1 MPPVLKYKY
10 LPGCQKRKKKK
21 LEEERA
27 KADKGPRIHKFF
39 SKLSQSSSSNVD
51 ANVGE
56 DNADVNVEEANMGE
70 DDANVNVDEANVGE
84 GDMNANLNEANMGE
98 DDVNVNVDEANVGE
112 DDVNVN
118 VGEDNDNGN
127 PSIDIFDP
135 RTWDSLNPNL
145 KNELV
150 KKGPKRELT
159 IDKGPMD
166 KDGRRF
172 SKVMYTRILSNRETR
187 EREWLV
193 YLKELDKLF
202 CFCCKLFKQGHP
214 KGGLDNEGYADWRHA
229 SQGLKAHEVRFEH
242 LKNMHQW
249 FEMRQRLECNETID
263 KGTYEQFKKRKRYWK
278 EVIFRIIALVKFLAK
293 HGLAF
298 REKHEKLYQ
307 KSNGNFWV

>member
-1 MPPVLKYKY
+1 
-10 LPGCQKRKKKK
+10 
-21 LEEERA
+21 
-27 KADKGPRIHKFF
+27 
-39 SKLSQSSSSNVD
+39 
-51 ANVGE
+51 
-56 DNADVNVEEANMGE
+56 MGE
-70 DDANVNVDEANVGE
+70 DDANVNVDEANMGE
-84 GDMNANLNEANMGE
+84 GDINANLNEANMGE
-98 DDVNVNVDEANVGE
+98 DDVNVNVDEPNVSEDDVSVDVDEANVGE
-112 DDVNVN
+112 DDA
-118 VGEDNDNGN
+118 NGN

-159 IDKGPMD
+159 IDKGTMD

-193 YLKELDKLF
+193 YSKELDKLF

-229 SQGLKAHEVRFEH
+229 SQGLKAHEVSFEHLKNMHEVSFEH

-249 FEMRQRLECNETID
+249 FDMHQRFEMRQRLYI
-263 KGTYEQFKKRKRYWK
+263 YS
-278 EVIFRIIALVKFLAK
+278 
-293 HGLAF
+293 F
-298 REKHEKLYQ
+298 RENY
-307 KSNGNFWV
+307 SY